1 MNNTPSAAPQ
11 TAAAD
16 APDPRRWGA
25 LVVLLT
31 GTFLPPLDF
40 FIVNVAL
47 PSIRTDL
54 NTDAATVQLVISGYA
69 AAYAVLLI
77 LGGRLG
83 DLYGRRRVF
92 VAGLLGFA
100 ASSALC
106 GFAWSPT
113 VLIVGRVLQGC
124 TAAIMAPQSLASI
137 HALFPAKE
145 KARALG
151 FYGAT
156 FGLASVAGQML
167 GGALI
172 AANPFGLG
180 WRSVFLVNLPVVA
193 IAVPGALVLLRES
206 QARQSSRLD
215 RIGVVL
221 LAVALSALVVPLIE
235 GRERG
240 WPIWAIVLLIAFL
253 PLMRLFW
260 RHEQHVVHRGGDP
273 LVVPALL
280 NVPGLCRGL
289 AATLFFYA
297 LAAFFLT
304 FSVYEQAG
312 LGRTPLNAGLAI
324 LPLAIGF
331 LLGPLT
337 SPWFSRRFGNKT
349 PAVGML
355 LEATGLFGVAAVV
368 VLILPSALSP
378 ALFLIGLGQ
387 GIALPTLVR
396 AVVDRVENRW
406 AGLAAGLVNSVL
418 QISAA
423 LAVALIGGLFYAV
436 LGARSDTAAIE
447 HAFAISTVAI
457 GAALV
462 VAAFLI
468 SSVRQ
473 PAQAVVSEP

>member
-11 TAAAD
+11 TSAAD

-25 LVVLLT
+25 LVVLLM

-40 FIVNVAL
+40 FIVNLAL
-47 PSIRTDL
+47 PSIRADL
-54 NTDAATVQLVISGYA
+54 NTDAAVVQLVISGYA

-100 ASSALC
+100 TSSALC

-172 AANPFGLG
+172 AANPLGLG

-215 RIGVVL
+215 LIGVVL

-260 RHEQHVVHRGGDP
+260 WHEQRVVHRGGDP

-289 AATLFFYA
+289 AATLLFYA

-304 FSVYEQAG
+304 FSVYEQTG
-312 LGRTPLNAGLAI
+312 LGRAPLNAGLAI

-355 LEATGLFGVAAVV
+355 VEATGLFGVAAVV
-368 VLILPSALSP
+368 VFILPSAMSP

-418 QISAA
+418 QISAV
-423 LAVALIGGLFYAV
+423 LAVALIGGLFYVV

-468 SSVRQ
+468 SSV
-473 PAQAVVSEP
+473 